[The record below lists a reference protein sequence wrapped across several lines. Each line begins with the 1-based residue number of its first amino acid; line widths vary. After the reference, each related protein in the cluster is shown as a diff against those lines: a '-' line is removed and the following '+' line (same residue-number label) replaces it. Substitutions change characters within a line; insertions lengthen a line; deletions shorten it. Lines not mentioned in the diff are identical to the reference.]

1 VAEIAEKPLYRVT
14 CGDIGTKAD
23 DVEKY
28 LQTVLYLGKIWNC
41 GESNT
46 TFVFQ
51 SGFLVLKFLVLLL
64 DEADIFL
71 EERTIADLE
80 RNSLV
85 SGNLHTH
92 TLLLR

>member
-41 GESNT
+41 GKSDT
-46 TFVFQ
+46 TFVPPRIIMLTFP
-51 SGFLVLKFLVLLL
+51 VLLL

-85 SGNLHTH
+85 SG
-92 TLLLR
+92 

>member
-28 LQTVLYLGKIWNC
+28 LQTVLYLGKLWNC
-41 GESNT
+41 GKPNRHWKDSHLT
-46 TFVFQ
+46 
-51 SGFLVLKFLVLLL
+51 SLVLLL

-85 SGNLHTH
+85 SGNLHTYI
-92 TLLLR
+92 LPLQ